1 MGRLRYR
8 LEGAQRGLRI
18 EERLIEKLV
27 GQAGHGGADRATQ
40 LILEFW
46 SRVLADGFD
55 ARESWSHGYIN
66 IYINHDENFGRNM
79 AKLRGI
85 IGRMVLAG
93 KEVADAKAKTI
104 TVRLDCRSY
113 PNVTVQYNCKLPKT
127 SKCKIKISRKYEPEL
142 VCER

>member
-1 MGRLRYR
+1 MRTIQECTKIAQDTMELSIRYAKEEYTR
-8 LEGAQRGLRI
+8 QMKRI
-18 EERLIEKLV
+18 DDCFMLMPML
-27 GQAGHGGADRATQ
+27 
-40 LILEFW
+40 
-46 SRVLADGFD
+46 LADGFD
-55 ARESWSHGYIN
+55 ARESWSHGYIT

>member
-1 MGRLRYR
+1 MRTIQECTKIAQDTMERSIRYAKEEYTR
-8 LEGAQRGLRI
+8 QMKRI
-18 EERLIEKLV
+18 DDCFMLMPML
-27 GQAGHGGADRATQ
+27 
-40 LILEFW
+40 
-46 SRVLADGFD
+46 LADGFD

>member
-1 MGRLRYR
+1 MRTIQECTKIAQDTMERSIRYAKEEYTR
-8 LEGAQRGLRI
+8 QMKRI
-18 EERLIEKLV
+18 DDCFMLMPML
-27 GQAGHGGADRATQ
+27 
-40 LILEFW
+40 
-46 SRVLADGFD
+46 LADGFD

-104 TVRLDCRSY
+104 TVRLDCCSY

>member
-1 MGRLRYR
+1 MRTIQECTKIAQDTMERSIRYAKEEYTR
-8 LEGAQRGLRI
+8 QMKRI
-18 EERLIEKLV
+18 DDCFMLMPML
-27 GQAGHGGADRATQ
+27 
-40 LILEFW
+40 
-46 SRVLADGFD
+46 LADGFD

-93 KEVADAKAKTI
+93 KEVADAKAKKI